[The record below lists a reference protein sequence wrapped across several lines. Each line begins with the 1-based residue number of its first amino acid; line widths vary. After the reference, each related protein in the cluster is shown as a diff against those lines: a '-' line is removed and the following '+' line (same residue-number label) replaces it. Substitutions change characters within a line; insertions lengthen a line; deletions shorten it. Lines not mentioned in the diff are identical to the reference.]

1 MFTTIVINLDK
12 DKERMFFMHNQLTK
26 LGIEYRRQSAILG
39 KEYQPTL
46 SEYDEELA
54 VKKSGHKML
63 LGEVGCALSH
73 AKVLENIVQ
82 EKIPYTLIL
91 EDDVVL
97 PENFKEILERE
108 IIRNKNN
115 WEYLLFDYAEV
126 GYPFIKQWISGVTNT
141 FKNLWG
147 TKPLK
152 ACTYSCYVLLKGL
165 YIIPL
170 SVFEGLR
177 EVYMKKHSGPV
188 RFFRPVYFA
197 GAYLV
202 NLVGAEKLYSLTKP
216 VVYTADQLPNKA
228 RVLKDLNFKC
238 FSPLIVSQKRTAF
251 GSSILNLTGQQVGDL
266 LNNN

>member
-1 MFTTIVINLDK
+1 MFTTFVINLDK

-26 LGIEYRRQSAILG
+26 LGIEYRRQPAILG

-46 SEYDEELA
+46 SEYDKELA
-54 VKKSGHKML
+54 INKGGHKML

-73 AKVLENIVQ
+73 AKVLEKIVQ
-82 EKIPYTLIL
+82 EKISYALIL

-97 PENFKEILERE
+97 PDNFKEIIERE
-108 IIRNKNN
+108 IGRNKNK
-115 WEYLLFDYAEV
+115 WEYLLFDYVEV

-141 FKNLWG
+141 FKNLWK

-152 ACTYSCYVLLKGL
+152 ACTYFCYVLLKGL

-170 SVFEGLR
+170 SVYEGLR
-177 EVYMKKHSGPV
+177 ETYMKKHSGPV

-228 RVLKDLNFKC
+228 RILKRLKFRGYAPQSVHQLK
-238 FSPLIVSQKRTAF
+238 QKF
-251 GSSILNLTGQQVGDL
+251 GSSILDL
-266 LNNN
+266 EGSEL

>member
-1 MFTTIVINLDK
+1 MFTTFVINLDK
-12 DKERMFFMHNQLTK
+12 DKERMVFMHNQLTK
-26 LGIEYRRQSAILG
+26 LDIEYRRQSAVLG

-54 VKKSGHKML
+54 IKKGGHKML

-73 AKVLENIVQ
+73 ARVLESIVH

-97 PENFKEILERE
+97 PDNFKEIIEKE
-108 IIRNKNN
+108 IERNKDK
-115 WEYLLFDYAEV
+115 WEYLLFDYVEV
-126 GYPFIKQWISGVTNT
+126 GYLFIKQWISGVTT
-141 FKNLWG
+141 TIKNLWK
-147 TKPLK
+147 TKPMRV
-152 ACTYSCYVLLKGL
+152 TIYFPYVFLKGL

-170 SVFEGLR
+170 SVYEGLR
-177 EVYMKKHSGPV
+177 DNYMKKHSGPV

-202 NLVGAEKLYSLTKP
+202 SLAGAEKLYSLTNP

-228 RVLKDLNFKC
+228 RIIKGLKFRGYAPQSVFQLK
-238 FSPLIVSQKRTAF
+238 QKF
-251 GSSILNLTGQQVGDL
+251 GSSILDL
-266 LNNN
+266 DGLEL